1 MMTRPDLEK
10 HAYQKF
16 LQNRE
21 EDAEESKKTDIC
33 MSDLF
38 DLTFPIHRQS
48 QNVSLEYCKLDIR
61 FCSNDGKEVHF
72 SEAGEDIL
80 FLDRITSKTPI
91 EYAEQCELLVTL
103 RQVIWGDDAE
113 EGELDDKE
121 IKVINELGLDERKIK
136 VINEQDVIFGPLP
149 RMTVNGTFSH
159 NGIEKWH
166 AVEGLA
172 IQRMDKLYKQALTDV
187 ERCINERVRVFDSET
202 LETLFPLDF
211 IETWPFE
218 NATGEFLE
226 ELIPVVKH

>member
-38 DLTFPIHRQS
+38 DLTFPIHRQY
-48 QNVSLEYCKLDIR
+48 QNVSLEYIRHDIR
-61 FCSNDGKEVHF
+61 FCPNDGKEVHF

-80 FLDRITSKTPI
+80 FLDKITSKTPI

-103 RQVIWGDDAE
+103 RQIIWKG
-113 EGELDDKE
+113 EGELDDRE
-121 IKVINELGLDERKIK
+121 IE

-149 RMTVNGTFSH
+149 RMTVNGTFIH
-159 NGIEKWH
+159 NGIEKWYGG
-166 AVEGLA
+166 EGLA
-172 IQRMDKLYKQALTDV
+172 TQRMDKLYGQAFYEV
-187 ERCINERVRVFDSET
+187 ERAINAKLRRFVGET
-202 LETLFPLDF
+202 MLPFDF
-211 IETWPFE
+211 IETWPLE
-218 NATGEFLE
+218 NGTGEFLD
-226 ELIPVVKH
+226 ELTPVVKH

>member
-103 RQVIWGDDAE
+103 GQVIWGDDAE
-113 EGELDDKE
+113 EGELDERK

-149 RMTVNGTFSH
+149 RMTVNGTFIH
-159 NGIEKWH
+159 NGIEKWYGG
-166 AVEGLA
+166 EGLA
-172 IQRMDKLYKQALTDV
+172 TQRMDKLYGQAFYEV
-187 ERCINERVRVFDSET
+187 ERAINAKLRRFVGET
-202 LETLFPLDF
+202 MLPFDF
-211 IETWPFE
+211 IETWPLE
-218 NATGEFLE
+218 NGTGEFLD

>member
-1 MMTRPDLEK
+1 LEK

-103 RQVIWGDDAE
+103 RQIIWKG

-149 RMTVNGTFSH
+149 RMTVNGTFIH
-159 NGIEKWH
+159 NGIEKWYGG
-166 AVEGLA
+166 EGLA
-172 IQRMDKLYKQALTDV
+172 TQRMDKLYGQAFYEV
-187 ERCINERVRVFDSET
+187 ERAINAKLRRFVGET
-202 LETLFPLDF
+202 MLPFDF
-211 IETWPFE
+211 IETWPLE
-218 NATGEFLE
+218 NGTGEFLD